1 MFIIKAINKLKEVH
15 TDDAEL
21 SKALNI
27 AIKSLEVMN
36 MIDSYDN
43 ELYDIRHRYE
53 TFIESQKEENE

>member
-21 SKALNI
+21 SKALNM

-53 TFIESQKEENE
+53 TFIESQKEVE